1 MRFMLNTRWLVAV
14 VAVATLSL
22 TNVKPS
28 QAGFVLQGGTETST
42 SNPTNQNFMIGYDFV
57 SNTNQS
63 LTALGFWDEGSN
75 GLPRSFQV
83 GLWATATQ
91 TLLATVTIDNTDPLD
106 PSVTIANGQYRY
118 ETLGAAIALTSGTT
132 YTLGYQVGSP
142 NLSAT
147 DTLVLVHSSLTVDPN
162 VSIPNLLRFQNT
174 AAFTFP
180 TTTSVVADN
189 FFAGSVNAQ
198 LSPNAPNAVPAP
210 AGLVLGII
218 GLGSC
223 GIGGMVRRRLVGKS
237 VVASPEC

>member
-1 MRFMLNTRWLVAV
+1 MRFMFNTRWLVAV
-14 VAVATLSL
+14 VAIATLSL
-22 TNVKPS
+22 TNAKMS
-28 QAGFVLQGGTETST
+28 QAGFVIQGGTETATTT
-42 SNPTNQNFMIGYDFV
+42 SYNQNFMQGYDFV

-118 ETLGAAIALTSGTT
+118 ETLGSAVALTSGTT
-132 YTLGYQVGSP
+132 YTLGWQVGSP
-142 NLSAT
+142 DLSVT
-147 DTLVLVHSSLTVDPN
+147 DSLFLIHSTLLVDPN
-162 VSIPNLLRFQNT
+162 VTIADQFRFQSGG
-174 AAFTFP
+174 AFTFP
-180 TTTSVVADN
+180 TGSTSGGS
-189 FFAGSVNAQ
+189 FFRGMVNAQ
-198 LSPNAPNAVPAP
+198 LAPNAPNAVPAP

-223 GIGGMVRRRLVGKS
+223 GIGGLVRRRLVGKPT
-237 VVASPEC
+237 VA